1 MKESAMNRDQ
11 SLDALRGFAILAM
24 VLSGSI
30 AFGVLPAWMYHAQ
43 VPPPKHEFIPEL
55 PGITWVDLV
64 FPFFLFSMGAAIP
77 LALSKLE
84 KEGAS
89 FIRVIWIAGRR
100 FLLLTFFAFYTV
112 HMRAAMIAA
121 PPGIGDHLLSIV
133 GFVLLCFQF
142 YEHKGEKYKTL
153 FMTLKI
159 LAFVIAAFLLYYLP
173 FKDGKGFSLTRVDV
187 IILVLGNM
195 AFFGTITWWFTRY
208 NPILRV
214 AILPFVMAIFLG
226 AKEESSWNEALFNY
240 SPLPW
245 MYRFYY
251 LKYLFIIIP
260 GSLAGEWLLQSVQQ
274 KDKEG
279 DKQTVTLISFL
290 CICLVITN
298 VWLLFSRSLVLN
310 LALSVAFSLLIFY
323 LLKRAHALQGKLY
336 KFAQAGFYLLLLGL
350 FFEAYEGG
358 IKKDFSTYSYYFVT
372 TGLSFFMLIAFYGL
386 QLTKVGS
393 YIVHYLG
400 INGRN
405 PMVAY
410 VAGNLLL
417 IPLLHLTGGMEY
429 LDRLSGTWTGFM
441 RGIIFTGIISLIT
454 VFFVQRKWFWK
465 T

>member
-1 MKESAMNRDQ
+1 MNEPVVKRDQ

-43 VPPPKHEFIPEL
+43 VPPPKHEFIPTL

-77 LALSKLE
+77 LSLAKLE

-89 FIRVIWIAGRR
+89 FRKVIWIAGRR

-121 PPGIGDHLLSIV
+121 PPGIADHLLSIG

-142 YEHKGEKYKTL
+142 YEHKGEKYKSL
-153 FMTLKI
+153 FLALKL
-159 LAFVIAAFLLYYLP
+159 LAFVIAASLLYYLP
-173 FKDGKGFSLTRVDV
+173 IKDGKGFSVTRVDV

-195 AFFGTITWWFTRY
+195 AFFGTIIWWFTRH

-214 AILPFVMAIFLG
+214 ALLPFVMAIFLG
-226 AKEESSWNEALFNY
+226 AKEEGSWNATFFNY

-260 GSLAGEWLLQSVQQ
+260 GTLAGEWLLQSVQQ
-274 KDKEG
+274 KDKKE
-279 DKQTVTLISFL
+279 DRQIVKLISFL
-290 CICLVITN
+290 CIGLITAN
-298 VWLLFSRSLVLN
+298 VWLLFIRSLVLN
-310 LALSVAFSLLIFY
+310 LALSAVFSLLVFY
-323 LLKRAHALQGKLY
+323 LLKRANALQGKLY
-336 KFAQAGFYLLLLGL
+336 QFAKAGFYLLLLGL
-350 FFEAYEGG
+350 FFEAFEGG

-372 TGLSFFMLIAFYGL
+372 SGLSFFMLIALYGF

-417 IPLLHLTGGMEY
+417 IPLLHLMGGMEY
-429 LDRLSGTWTGFM
+429 LDKLSGSWTGFL
-441 RGIIFTGIISLIT
+441 RGVIFTGIVSLIT